1 MNIELF
7 KTNVKR
13 NPTILFIIFS
23 VITLGIYIFNWVFTR
38 NNSLNL
44 ISETKLSNA
53 VVIIYFISAIW
64 SYLGSYLGDFI
75 CQDSYLFDLSNLL
88 GFVSFISG
96 IVISFKMKDILKE
109 ISDNNEMNISYN
121 RLLTVFLNIMYI
133 NYKINENIDY
143 TAQNSIVENEE
154 TSTSDKEKNFLINSL
169 ITRR

>member
-23 VITLGIYIFNWVFTR
+23 VITLGIYIFYWVFSR

-44 ISETKLSNA
+44 ISETKLNNA
-53 VVIIYFISAIW
+53 VVIIYFISAIG
-64 SYLGSYLGDFI
+64 SYLGSYLGPYLGGFI
-75 CQDSYLFDLSNLL
+75 SQDSYLIDFSNLL

-109 ISDNNEMNISYN
+109 FSDNNDMNISYN
-121 RLLTVFLNIMYI
+121 WFLTFFLNIMYI

-143 TAQNSIVENEE
+143 IAQNSIVENEE
-154 TSTSDKEKNFLINSL
+154 TPTSDKETTS
-169 ITRR
+169 

>member
-23 VITLGIYIFNWVFTR
+23 VITLGIYIFYWVFSR
-38 NNSLNL
+38 KNSLNL
-44 ISETKLSNA
+44 ISETKLNNA
-53 VVIIYFISAIW
+53 VVIIYFISAIG
-64 SYLGSYLGDFI
+64 SYLGSYLGPNQGGFI
-75 CQDSYLFDLSNLL
+75 SQDSYLIDFSNLL

-109 ISDNNEMNISYN
+109 FSDNNEMIISYN
-121 RLLTVFLNIMYI
+121 WFLTFFLNIMYI

-143 TAQNSIVENEE
+143 IAQNSIVENEQTPTSNKE
-154 TSTSDKEKNFLINSL
+154 TIS
-169 ITRR
+169 